1 MTEIKLGSRR
11 KRNHD
16 YQYVREIKNHLNSIV
31 NPEGRENMVNFSKS
45 VADPWPH
52 QCRYYKPCK
61 EIVNNFTHNYKHFK
75 RVHPWTDDEREYLR
89 KLFEESANSKN
100 VYILS
105 FLYGRSESEL
115 KNFFQTFTKH
125 IPKWGRKAKE
135 VTVVHERIN
144 SQMQELRLEH
154 RTKIE
159 KEIHDRPMNLYWEK
173 EAEPPKYE
181 LLPPNDKSY
190 TYLSGEPVPTAEI
203 QSEIQSQNYLIPPPV
218 QPDKAGSKEFYK
230 NLVDAFFEK
239 HEAWRE
245 REAHL
250 KNRVQELENTI
261 AAEALISAFTISE
274 LKNKLMEKIEETV
287 ISDEEE
293 AECNEQINKIRQPG
307 F

>member
-11 KRNHD
+11 KLEHD
-16 YQYVREIKNHLNSIV
+16 YQYGKQIRNHLNSII
-31 NPEGRENMVNFSKS
+31 NPEGKENMINFSKS

-173 EAEPPKYE
+173 EMEPPKYE
-181 LLPPNDKSY
+181 LIP
-190 TYLSGEPVPTAEI
+190 SGTV
-203 QSEIQSQNYLIPPPV
+203 EIQSQNYLIPPPV

-230 NLVDAFFEK
+230 NLVDAFFKK
-239 HEAWRE
+239 HEAWLE

-261 AAEALISAFTISE
+261 SE
-274 LKNKLMEKIEETV
+274 LKNKLVEKIEETV

>member
-1 MTEIKLGSRR
+1 VTEIKLGSRR
-11 KRNHD
+11 KLERD
-16 YQYVREIKNHLNSIV
+16 YQYVREIKNHLNSII
-31 NPEGRENMVNFSKS
+31 NPEGKENMVDFSKS

-61 EIVNNFTHNYKHFK
+61 EIVNNFTHNYAHFK
-75 RVHPWTDDEREYLR
+75 RVHPWTDNEREYLL
-89 KLFEESANSKN
+89 KLFEESPNSKN

-115 KNFFQTFTKH
+115 KEFFLKHTKH
-125 IPKWGRKAKE
+125 IPKWGIKAKE
-135 VTVVHERIN
+135 VDAVHETIN
-144 SQMQELRLEH
+144 SQMQELRLKH

-159 KEIHDRPMNLYWEK
+159 KEVDDRRMASYWEK
-173 EAEPPKYE
+173 ETAPPKYE
-181 LLPPNDKSY
+181 LIP
-190 TYLSGEPVPTAEI
+190 SGTV
-203 QSEIQSQNYLIPPPV
+203 EIQSQNYLIPPPV

-239 HEAWRE
+239 HEAWLE
-245 REAHL
+245 RESHL
-250 KNRVQELENTI
+250 KNRVQELEN
-261 AAEALISAFTISE
+261 TISE

>member
-1 MTEIKLGSRR
+1 MTEIKLGSKR
-11 KRNHD
+11 KLGHD
-16 YQYVREIKNHLNSIV
+16 YQYVKQIRNHLNSII
-31 NPEGRENMVNFSKS
+31 NPEGKENMVNFSKS

-61 EIVNNFTHNYKHFK
+61 EIVNNFTHNYAHFK
-75 RVHPWTDDEREYLR
+75 RVHPWTDNEREYLL
-89 KLFEESANSKN
+89 KLFEESPNSKS

-115 KNFFQTFTKH
+115 KTFFQTHVKH

-135 VTVVHERIN
+135 VNDIN
-144 SQMQELRLEH
+144 DEIYTGLQDLRLKH
-154 RTKIE
+154 RTGIE
-159 KEIHDRPMNLYWEK
+159 KEVDDRRMASYWEK
-173 EAEPPKYE
+173 ETAPPKYE
-181 LLPPNDKSY
+181 LIP
-190 TYLSGEPVPTAEI
+190 SGTV
-203 QSEIQSQNYLIPPPV
+203 EIQSQNYLIPPPV

-239 HEAWRE
+239 HEAWLE
-245 REAHL
+245 RESHL

-261 AAEALISAFTISE
+261 SE
-274 LKNKLMEKIEETV
+274 LKNKLVEKIEETV

>member
-11 KRNHD
+11 KLERD

-31 NPEGRENMVNFSKS
+31 NPEGKENMVDFSKS

-61 EIVNNFTHNYKHFK
+61 EIVNNFTHNYAHFK
-75 RVHPWTDDEREYLR
+75 RVHPWTDNEREYLL
-89 KLFEESANSKN
+89 KLFEESPNSKN

-115 KNFFQTFTKH
+115 KEFFLKHTKH
-125 IPKWGRKAKE
+125 IPKWGIKAKE
-135 VTVVHERIN
+135 VDAVHETIN
-144 SQMQELRLEH
+144 SQMQELRLKH

-159 KEIHDRPMNLYWEK
+159 KEVDDRRMASYWEK
-173 EAEPPKYE
+173 ETAPPKYE
-181 LLPPNDKSY
+181 LIP
-190 TYLSGEPVPTAEI
+190 SGTV
-203 QSEIQSQNYLIPPPV
+203 EIQSQNYLIPPPV

-239 HEAWRE
+239 HEAWLE
-245 REAHL
+245 RESHL

-261 AAEALISAFTISE
+261 SE
-274 LKNKLMEKIEETV
+274 LKNKLVEKIEETV

-293 AECNEQINKIRQPG
+293 AEYNEQINKIRQPG

>member
-11 KRNHD
+11 KLNHD

-31 NPEGRENMVNFSKS
+31 NPEGRENMVDFSKS

-61 EIVNNFTHNYKHFK
+61 EIVNNFTHNYAHFK
-75 RVHPWTDDEREYLR
+75 RVHPWTDNEREYLL
-89 KLFEESANSKN
+89 KLFEESPNSKS

-115 KNFFQTFTKH
+115 KTFFQTHVKH

-135 VTVVHERIN
+135 VNAIN
-144 SQMQELRLEH
+144 DEIYTGLQDLRLKH
-154 RTKIE
+154 RTGIE
-159 KEIHDRPMNLYWEK
+159 KEVDDRRMSSYWEK
-173 EAEPPKYE
+173 ETAPPKYE
-181 LLPPNDKSY
+181 LIP
-190 TYLSGEPVPTAEI
+190 SGTV
-203 QSEIQSQNYLIPPPV
+203 EIQSQNYLIPPPV

-239 HEAWRE
+239 HEAWLE
-245 REAHL
+245 RESHL

-261 AAEALISAFTISE
+261 SE
-274 LKNKLMEKIEETV
+274 LKNKLVEKIEETV

>member
-1 MTEIKLGSRR
+1 MTEIKLGSGRR
-11 KRNHD
+11 QKYD
-16 YQYVREIKNHLNSIV
+16 YQYIKQIKSHLNSIV

-61 EIVNNFTHNYKHFK
+61 EIVNNWTHNYAHFK
-75 RVHPWTDDEREYLR
+75 RVHPWTDNEREYLLT
-89 KLFEESANSKN
+89 LFEESPNSKN

-115 KNFFQTFTKH
+115 KTFFQTHVKH

-135 VTVVHERIN
+135 VDDIHDTIN
-144 SQMQELRLEH
+144 SQLQDLRLKH

-159 KEIHDRPMNLYWEK
+159 TEVIDKRMDTFWEHVG
-173 EAEPPKYE
+173 ELPTTTYTPAGTEDAQYQIYESIPK
-181 LLPPNDKSY
+181 S
-190 TYLSGEPVPTAEI
+190 VV
-203 QSEIQSQNYLIPPPV
+203 EIQSQNYLIPPPA
-218 QPDKAGSKEFYK
+218 QLDKVGSKEFYK

-239 HEAWRE
+239 HKAWLE
-245 REAHL
+245 RETHL
-250 KNRVQELENTI
+250 KNRVRELEN
-261 AAEALISAFTISE
+261 TISE
-274 LKNKLMEKIEETV
+274 LKNKLAEKIEETV

-293 AECNEQINKIRQPG
+293 AEYTEQINQIRQPG

>member
-11 KRNHD
+11 KLERD
-16 YQYVREIKNHLNSIV
+16 YQYVKQIRNHLNSII
-31 NPEGRENMVNFSKS
+31 NPEGKENMVDFSKS

-61 EIVNNFTHNYKHFK
+61 EIVNNFTHNYAHFK
-75 RVHPWTDDEREYLR
+75 RVHPWTDNEREYLL
-89 KLFEESANSKN
+89 KLFEESPNSKN

-115 KNFFQTFTKH
+115 KEFFLKHTKH
-125 IPKWGRKAKE
+125 IPKWGIKAKE
-135 VTVVHERIN
+135 VDAVHETIN
-144 SQMQELRLEH
+144 SQMQELRLKH

-159 KEIHDRPMNLYWEK
+159 KEVDDRRMASYWEK
-173 EAEPPKYE
+173 ETAPPKYE
-181 LLPPNDKSY
+181 LIP
-190 TYLSGEPVPTAEI
+190 SGTV
-203 QSEIQSQNYLIPPPV
+203 EIQSQNYLIPPPV

-239 HEAWRE
+239 HEAWLE
-245 REAHL
+245 RESHL

-261 AAEALISAFTISE
+261 SE
-274 LKNKLMEKIEETV
+274 LKNKLVEKIEETV

-293 AECNEQINKIRQPG
+293 AEYNEQINKIRQPG

>member
-1 MTEIKLGSRR
+1 VTEIKLGSRR

-45 VADPWPH
+45 SKSGADPWPH

-61 EIVNNFTHNYKHFK
+61 EIVNNWTHNYAHFK
-75 RVHPWTDDEREYLR
+75 RVHPWTDNEREYLLT
-89 KLFEESANSKN
+89 LFEESPNSKS

-105 FLYGRSESEL
+105 FLYGRSEAEL
-115 KNFFQTFTKH
+115 KTFFQTHVKH

-135 VTVVHERIN
+135 VNDIN
-144 SQMQELRLEH
+144 DEIYTGLQDLRLEH

-173 EAEPPKYE
+173 EMEPPKYE
-181 LLPPNDKSY
+181 LIP
-190 TYLSGEPVPTAEI
+190 SGTV
-203 QSEIQSQNYLIPPPV
+203 EIQSQNYLIPPPV

-250 KNRVQELENTI
+250 KNRVQELEKTI

-274 LKNKLMEKIEETV
+274 LKNKLVEKIEETV

-293 AECNEQINKIRQPG
+293 AEYDEQINKIRQPG

>member
-11 KRNHD
+11 KLNHD

-31 NPEGRENMVNFSKS
+31 NPEGRENMVDFSKS
-45 VADPWPH
+45 SKSEADPWPH
-52 QCRYYKPCK
+52 QCRYYKPCN

-75 RVHPWTDDEREYLR
+75 RVHPWTDDEREYLL
-89 KLFEESANSKN
+89 KLFEESPNSKN

-115 KNFFQTFTKH
+115 KSFFQTHTKH

-135 VTVVHERIN
+135 VNTVHDTIYTGIKG
-144 SQMQELRLEH
+144 LRLEH

-159 KEIHDRPMNLYWEK
+159 KEVDDRRMDSFWEK
-173 EAEPPKYE
+173 ETEPPKYE
-181 LLPPNDKSY
+181 LIPNNI
-190 TYLSGEPVPTAEI
+190 V
-203 QSEIQSQNYLIPPPV
+203 EIQSQNYLIPPPAT
-218 QPDKAGSKEFYK
+218 PDKVGSKEFYK
-230 NLVDAFFEK
+230 SLVDALFEK
-239 HEAWRE
+239 HEAWIE
-245 REAHL
+245 RETHL

-261 AAEALISAFTISE
+261 SDLKCE
-274 LKNKLMEKIEETV
+274 LSKKIDEIV

-293 AECNEQINKIRQPG
+293 AEYNEKINKIHLG

>member
-11 KRNHD
+11 KLNHD

-31 NPEGRENMVNFSKS
+31 NPEGRENMVDFSKS

-61 EIVNNFTHNYKHFK
+61 EIVNNFTHNYAHFK
-75 RVHPWTDDEREYLR
+75 RVHPWTDSEREYLL
-89 KLFEESANSKN
+89 KLFEESPNSKN

-115 KNFFQTFTKH
+115 KEFFLKHTKH
-125 IPKWGRKAKE
+125 IPKWGIKAKE
-135 VTVVHERIN
+135 VDAVHETIN
-144 SQMQELRLEH
+144 SQMQELRLKH

-159 KEIHDRPMNLYWEK
+159 KEVDDRRMTSYWEK
-173 EAEPPKYE
+173 ETAPPKYE
-181 LLPPNDKSY
+181 LIP
-190 TYLSGEPVPTAEI
+190 SGTV
-203 QSEIQSQNYLIPPPV
+203 EIQSQNYLIPPPV

-239 HEAWRE
+239 HEAWLE

-250 KNRVQELENTI
+250 KNRVQELEN
-261 AAEALISAFTISE
+261 TISE

>member
-1 MTEIKLGSRR
+1 
-11 KRNHD
+11 
-16 YQYVREIKNHLNSIV
+16 
-31 NPEGRENMVNFSKS
+31 MVVFSTSGKS
-45 VADPWPH
+45 EADPWPH

-173 EAEPPKYE
+173 EMEPPKFE
-181 LLPPNDKSY
+181 LIPSS
-190 TYLSGEPVPTAEI
+190 TV
-203 QSEIQSQNYLIPPPV
+203 EIQSQNYLIPPPV

-274 LKNKLMEKIEETV
+274 LKNKLVEKIEETV

>member
-1 MTEIKLGSRR
+1 VTEIKLGSRR
-11 KRNHD
+11 KLERD
-16 YQYVREIKNHLNSIV
+16 YQYVKQIRNHLNSII
-31 NPEGRENMVNFSKS
+31 NPEGKENMVNFSKS

-61 EIVNNFTHNYKHFK
+61 EIVNNFTHNYSHFK
-75 RVHPWTDDEREYLR
+75 RVHPWTDNEREYLL
-89 KLFEESANSKN
+89 KLFEESPNSKN

-115 KNFFQTFTKH
+115 KEFFLKHTKH
-125 IPKWGRKAKE
+125 IPKWGIKAKE
-135 VTVVHERIN
+135 VDAVHETIN
-144 SQMQELRLEH
+144 SQMQELRLKH

-159 KEIHDRPMNLYWEK
+159 KEVDDRRMASYWEK
-173 EAEPPKYE
+173 ETAPPKYE
-181 LLPPNDKSY
+181 LIP
-190 TYLSGEPVPTAEI
+190 SGTV
-203 QSEIQSQNYLIPPPV
+203 EIQSQNYLIPPPV

-239 HEAWRE
+239 HEAWLE
-245 REAHL
+245 RESHL
-250 KNRVQELENTI
+250 KNRVQELEN
-261 AAEALISAFTISE
+261 TISE

>member
-11 KRNHD
+11 KLERD

-31 NPEGRENMVNFSKS
+31 NPEGKENMVDFSKS

-61 EIVNNFTHNYKHFK
+61 EIVNNFTHNYAHFK
-75 RVHPWTDDEREYLR
+75 RVHPWTDNEREYLL
-89 KLFEESANSKN
+89 KLFEESPNSKS

-115 KNFFQTFTKH
+115 KTFFQTHVKH

-135 VTVVHERIN
+135 VNDIN
-144 SQMQELRLEH
+144 DEIYTGLQDLRLKH

-159 KEIHDRPMNLYWEK
+159 KEVDDRRMASYWEK
-173 EAEPPKYE
+173 ETAPPKYE
-181 LLPPNDKSY
+181 LIP
-190 TYLSGEPVPTAEI
+190 SGTV
-203 QSEIQSQNYLIPPPV
+203 EIQSQNYLIPPPV

-239 HEAWRE
+239 HEAWLE
-245 REAHL
+245 RESHL

-261 AAEALISAFTISE
+261 SE
-274 LKNKLMEKIEETV
+274 LKNKLVEKIEETV

>member
-11 KRNHD
+11 KLERD
-16 YQYVREIKNHLNSIV
+16 YQYVKQIRNHLNSII
-31 NPEGRENMVNFSKS
+31 NPEGKENMVDFSKS

-61 EIVNNFTHNYKHFK
+61 EIVNNFTHNYAHFK
-75 RVHPWTDDEREYLR
+75 RVHPWTDNEREYLL
-89 KLFEESANSKN
+89 KLFEESPNSKN

-115 KNFFQTFTKH
+115 KEFFLRHTKH
-125 IPKWGRKAKE
+125 IPKWGIKAKE
-135 VTVVHERIN
+135 VDAVHETIN
-144 SQMQELRLEH
+144 SQMQELRLKH

-159 KEIHDRPMNLYWEK
+159 KEVDDRRMASYWEK
-173 EAEPPKYE
+173 ETAPPKYE
-181 LLPPNDKSY
+181 LIP
-190 TYLSGEPVPTAEI
+190 SGTV
-203 QSEIQSQNYLIPPPV
+203 EIQSQNYLIPPPV

-239 HEAWRE
+239 HEAWLE
-245 REAHL
+245 RESHL
-250 KNRVQELENTI
+250 KNRVQELEN
-261 AAEALISAFTISE
+261 TISE

>member
-1 MTEIKLGSRR
+1 MTEIKLGSGRR
-11 KRNHD
+11 QKYD
-16 YQYVREIKNHLNSIV
+16 YQYIKQIKSHLNSIV

-61 EIVNNFTHNYKHFK
+61 EIVNNWTHNYAHFK
-75 RVHPWTDDEREYLR
+75 RVHPWTDNEREYLLT
-89 KLFEESANSKN
+89 LFEESPNSKN

-115 KNFFQTFTKH
+115 KTFFQTHVKH

-135 VTVVHERIN
+135 VDAIHDTIN
-144 SQMQELRLEH
+144 SQLQDLRLKH

-159 KEIHDRPMNLYWEK
+159 TEVIDKRMDTFWEHVG
-173 EAEPPKYE
+173 ELPTTTYTPAGTGDAQYQIYE
-181 LLPPNDKSY
+181 SIPS
-190 TYLSGEPVPTAEI
+190 SVV
-203 QSEIQSQNYLIPPPV
+203 EIQSQNYLIPPPA
-218 QPDKAGSKEFYK
+218 QPDKVGSKEFYK

-239 HEAWRE
+239 HKAWLE
-245 REAHL
+245 RETHL
-250 KNRVQELENTI
+250 KNRVRELEN
-261 AAEALISAFTISE
+261 TISE
-274 LKNKLMEKIEETV
+274 LKNKLAEKIEETV

-293 AECNEQINKIRQPG
+293 AEYTEQINQIRQPG

>member
-1 MTEIKLGSRR
+1 MTEIKLGSKR
-11 KRNHD
+11 KLGHD
-16 YQYVREIKNHLNSIV
+16 YQYVKQIRNHLNSII
-31 NPEGRENMVNFSKS
+31 NPEGKENMVNFSKS

-61 EIVNNFTHNYKHFK
+61 EIVNNFTHNYAHFK
-75 RVHPWTDDEREYLR
+75 RVHPWTDNEREYLL
-89 KLFEESANSKN
+89 KLFEESPNSKS

-115 KNFFQTFTKH
+115 KTFFQTHVKH

-135 VTVVHERIN
+135 VNAIN
-144 SQMQELRLEH
+144 DEIYTGLQDLRLKH
-154 RTKIE
+154 RTGIE
-159 KEIHDRPMNLYWEK
+159 KEVDDRRMASYWEK
-173 EAEPPKYE
+173 ETAPPKYE
-181 LLPPNDKSY
+181 LIP
-190 TYLSGEPVPTAEI
+190 SGTV
-203 QSEIQSQNYLIPPPV
+203 EIQSQNYLIPPPV

-239 HEAWRE
+239 HEAWLE
-245 REAHL
+245 RESHL

-261 AAEALISAFTISE
+261 SE
-274 LKNKLMEKIEETV
+274 LKNKLVEKIEETV

>member
-1 MTEIKLGSRR
+1 VTEIKLGSRR
-11 KRNHD
+11 KLERD

-31 NPEGRENMVNFSKS
+31 NPEGKENMVDFSKS

-61 EIVNNFTHNYKHFK
+61 EIVNNFTHNYAHFK
-75 RVHPWTDDEREYLR
+75 RVHPWTDNEREYLL
-89 KLFEESANSKN
+89 KLFEESPNSKS

-115 KNFFQTFTKH
+115 KTFFQTHVKH

-135 VTVVHERIN
+135 VNAIN
-144 SQMQELRLEH
+144 DEIYTGLQDLRLKH
-154 RTKIE
+154 RTGIE
-159 KEIHDRPMNLYWEK
+159 KEVDDRRMASYWEK
-173 EAEPPKYE
+173 ETAPPKYE
-181 LLPPNDKSY
+181 LIP
-190 TYLSGEPVPTAEI
+190 SGTV
-203 QSEIQSQNYLIPPPV
+203 EIQSQNYLIPPPV

-239 HEAWRE
+239 HEAWLE
-245 REAHL
+245 RESHL

-261 AAEALISAFTISE
+261 SE
-274 LKNKLMEKIEETV
+274 LKNKLVEKIEETV

>member
-31 NPEGRENMVNFSKS
+31 NPEGRENMVVFSISSKS
-45 VADPWPH
+45 GADPWPH

-75 RVHPWTDDEREYLR
+75 RVHPWTDDEREYLL
-89 KLFEESANSKN
+89 KLFEESPNSKN

-115 KNFFQTFTKH
+115 KSFFQTHTKH

-135 VTVVHERIN
+135 VNTVHDTIYTGIKG
-144 SQMQELRLEH
+144 LRLEH

-159 KEIHDRPMNLYWEK
+159 KEVDDRRMTSYWEK
-173 EAEPPKYE
+173 ETAPPKYE
-181 LLPPNDKSY
+181 LIP
-190 TYLSGEPVPTAEI
+190 SGTV
-203 QSEIQSQNYLIPPPV
+203 EIQSQNYLIPPITTWSPTPV

-239 HEAWRE
+239 HEAWLE
-245 REAHL
+245 RESHL
-250 KNRVQELENTI
+250 KNRVQELEN
-261 AAEALISAFTISE
+261 TISE

>member
-11 KRNHD
+11 KLERD
-16 YQYVREIKNHLNSIV
+16 YQYVKQIRNHLNSII
-31 NPEGRENMVNFSKS
+31 NPEGKENMVDFSKS

-61 EIVNNFTHNYKHFK
+61 EIVNNFTHNYAHFK
-75 RVHPWTDDEREYLR
+75 RVHPWTDNEREYLL
-89 KLFEESANSKN
+89 KLFEESPNSKN

-115 KNFFQTFTKH
+115 KEFFLRHTKH
-125 IPKWGRKAKE
+125 IPKWGIKAKE
-135 VTVVHERIN
+135 VDAVHETIN
-144 SQMQELRLEH
+144 SQMQELRLKH

-159 KEIHDRPMNLYWEK
+159 KEVDDRRMASYWEK
-173 EAEPPKYE
+173 ETAPPKYE
-181 LLPPNDKSY
+181 LIP
-190 TYLSGEPVPTAEI
+190 SGTV
-203 QSEIQSQNYLIPPPV
+203 EIQSQNYLIPPPV

-239 HEAWRE
+239 HEAWLE
-245 REAHL
+245 RESHL
-250 KNRVQELENTI
+250 KNRVQELEN
-261 AAEALISAFTISE
+261 TISE

-293 AECNEQINKIRQPG
+293 AEYNEQINKIRQPG

>member
-11 KRNHD
+11 KLNHD

-31 NPEGRENMVNFSKS
+31 NPKGRENMVDFSKS
-45 VADPWPH
+45 SKSEADPWPH
-52 QCRYYKPCK
+52 QCRYYKPCN

-75 RVHPWTDDEREYLR
+75 RVHPWTDDEREYLL
-89 KLFEESANSKN
+89 KLFEESPNSKN

-115 KNFFQTFTKH
+115 KSFFQTHTKH

-135 VTVVHERIN
+135 VNTVHDTIYTGIKG
-144 SQMQELRLEH
+144 LRLEH

-159 KEIHDRPMNLYWEK
+159 KEVDDRRMDSFWEK
-173 EAEPPKYE
+173 ETEPPKFE
-181 LLPPNDKSY
+181 LIPNS
-190 TYLSGEPVPTAEI
+190 TV
-203 QSEIQSQNYLIPPPV
+203 EIQSQNYLIPPPTT
-218 QPDKAGSKEFYK
+218 PDKVGSKEFYK
-230 NLVDAFFEK
+230 SLVDALFEK
-239 HEAWRE
+239 HEAWLE
-245 REAHL
+245 RESHL

-261 AAEALISAFTISE
+261 SDLKCE
-274 LKNKLMEKIEETV
+274 LSKKIDEIV

-293 AECNEQINKIRQPG
+293 AEYNEKINKIHLG

>member
-11 KRNHD
+11 KLNHD

-31 NPEGRENMVNFSKS
+31 NPEGRENMVDFSKS

-61 EIVNNFTHNYKHFK
+61 EIVNNFTHNYAHFK
-75 RVHPWTDDEREYLR
+75 RVHPWTDSEREYLL
-89 KLFEESANSKN
+89 KLFEESPNSKN

-115 KNFFQTFTKH
+115 KEFFLKHTKH
-125 IPKWGRKAKE
+125 IPKWGIKAKE
-135 VTVVHERIN
+135 VDAVHETIN
-144 SQMQELRLEH
+144 SQMQELRLKH

-159 KEIHDRPMNLYWEK
+159 KEVDDRRMTSYWEK
-173 EAEPPKYE
+173 ETAPPKYE
-181 LLPPNDKSY
+181 LIP
-190 TYLSGEPVPTAEI
+190 SGTV
-203 QSEIQSQNYLIPPPV
+203 EIQSQNYLIPPPV

-239 HEAWRE
+239 HEAWLE
-245 REAHL
+245 RESHL

-261 AAEALISAFTISE
+261 SE
-274 LKNKLMEKIEETV
+274 LKNKLMEKLEETV